1 MSIEANKQPLPPN
14 DDGGLSDIFPE
25 PETVR
30 IDGELIEITPLR
42 VKQIGAF
49 SRAIRPLAGDIG
61 RLLEKSEQL
70 DSRATTDFILRMVGS
85 HTDEVIEA
93 VAIATGKP
101 ADWVGDLMPD
111 DLCFLVLKIIEVN
124 ADFFA
129 SRLAPGLEMVLN
141 KTAQS
146 IGSIVSNHS
155 DRTDT

>member
-1 MSIEANKQPLPPN
+1 MTPTMKELDKQES

-25 PETVR
+25 PGTVR
-30 IDGELIEITPLR
+30 IDGELIEITPLK

-49 SRAIRPLAGDIG
+49 SRAIRPLAGDIS
-61 RLLEKSEQL
+61 RLFSKSEQG
-70 DSRATTDFILRMVGS
+70 DKETTDFILRMVAS

-101 ADWVGDLMPD
+101 AAWVGDLMPD

-129 SRLAPGLEMVLN
+129 SRLAPGLEMVM
-141 KTAQS
+141 KETGKS
-146 IGSIVSNHS
+146 IGSIASRRS
-155 DRTDT
+155 GKTDT